1 MRVQKW
7 QVNNNSHMY
16 LVMYDKMRWKD
27 DNTGSKP
34 QQGKK
39 RCMMTPVN
47 LTMPK
52 EDHDD
57 ASLGRCWCKRRTT
70 IMCEKDHNN
79 TRRGLWKQK
88 GRTRQCDKRAATR
101 LGKDHINAGREPR
114 QCWRRTTTMPVK
126 TMTISYEDYDDAGS
140 RPYQFGAVGQEQQL
154 PSIYGGAE
162 RE

>member
-1 MRVQKW
+1 MQINLAWQEGSNVGIIKAHWQWECKNDRSIITATCILLCMTKW
-7 QVNNNSHMY
+7 DERMTTQEVNHSRARKGVWLH
-16 LVMYDKMRWKD
+16 RW
-27 DNTGSKP
+27 TI
-34 QQGKK
+34 
-39 RCMMTPVN
+39 T
-47 LTMPK
+47 TPK

-57 ASLGRCWCKRRTT
+57 ASLGWYWCKRRTT

-126 TMTISYEDYDDAGS
+126 TMTISYEDYNDAGS
-140 RPYQFGAVGQEQQL
+140 GPH
-154 PSIYGGAE
+154 
-162 RE
+162 